1 MDYDCHFFFL
11 NFIFYYYKV
20 PIFILISAF
29 NQIPAQLTFM
39 LPYFLSGI
47 FFFFF
52 FSGVFLSL
60 YFKLYHFL
68 LTLSFPFNCFSD
80 FIHSFIQKI
89 LYGDLLIC
97 YSGPPDN
104 KPGKNQTSSCL
115 QGIHFM
121 RICLSRWLVS
131 PEVKVRLS
139 PQTTCAT

>member
-52 FSGVFLSL
+52 FLVYSYPFILN
-60 YFKLYHFL
+60 FII
-68 LTLSFPFNCFSD
+68 SF
-80 FIHSFIQKI
+80 
-89 LYGDLLIC
+89 
-97 YSGPPDN
+97 
-104 KPGKNQTSSCL
+104 
-115 QGIHFM
+115 
-121 RICLSRWLVS
+121 
-131 PEVKVRLS
+131 
-139 PQTTCAT
+139 